1 MLWSRMLAFRTS
13 AQRRRFRPAQAT
25 LEQHSDKRL
34 VDGAPVGCI
43 RFRFHAAPGA
53 PGDAGRCHDRCHV
66 ASAVSGSAWPRPRPA
81 AWRVRPCRTRRMP
94 SWPVGSS
101 GAGVNVAGADRG
113 PAFAVVLCT
122 VSRPALDTDRSQ
134 TDGKTLSTCPSPVIH
149 SLPPRARHRTRI
161 PPRRSSVPQ
170 EFREYRPAGS
180 CTAMGCESGVKRARS
195 RPPGVRFPSLFD
207 MQLGATPIAIGRR
220 STT

>member
-1 MLWSRMLAFRTS
+1 MPRPSARVLHVRP

-25 LEQHSDKRL
+25 LEQQPGKRL
-34 VDGAPVGCI
+34 VGGAPVGCI

-66 ASAVSGSAWPRPRPA
+66 VSGERIGLAPA
-81 AWRVRPCRTRRMP
+81 PARRLAGEALQHAADASMAGRI
-94 SWPVGSS
+94 V

-170 EFREYRPAGS
+170 EFREYRPAGRKLY
-180 CTAMGCESGVKRARS
+180 CNG
-195 RPPGVRFPSLFD
+195 L
-207 MQLGATPIAIGRR
+207 
-220 STT
+220 